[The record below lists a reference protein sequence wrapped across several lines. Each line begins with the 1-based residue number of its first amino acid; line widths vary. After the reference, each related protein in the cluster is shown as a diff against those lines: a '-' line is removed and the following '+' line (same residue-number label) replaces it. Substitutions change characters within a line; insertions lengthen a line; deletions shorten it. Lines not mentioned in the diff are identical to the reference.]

1 LLHLSDQSNEGE
13 EMNTHTITLTEAER
27 AALYHLVYER
37 LDQRHV
43 GLDEARI
50 LSRVHDKLAV
60 NAKQV
65 SS

>member
-1 LLHLSDQSNEGE
+1 
-13 EMNTHTITLTEAER
+13 MNTHTITLTEAER